1 MHKIIILGAA
11 GRMLSG
17 LEFKSD
23 QRLMEVRNPRL
34 STMEICFPIE
44 APIERMAEAWQE
56 KPNRRGGFA
65 QSRRAAK
72 KRGRAR

>member
-1 MHKIIILGAA
+1 MNKIIVLCAVGQ
-11 GRMLSG
+11 MLSG

-23 QRLMEVRNPRL
+23 QRLMEVRAPRT

-44 APIERMAEAWQE
+44 VPIERMAEAWQE